1 MENLTAEIM
10 DALKRAEDSGKE
22 REIIVDNDNGKDFLL
37 RVKPLA
43 GGVGVE
49 ATLSP
54 FLGKITTSEANGGE
68 KSVKSSHLVSKTSI
82 NIGGR
87 CNLKWIAEAIR
98 AAVEWQQAYMEK
110 ANASK

>member
-22 REIIVDNDNGKDFLL
+22 REIIVDNNKGKDFLL
-37 RVKPLA
+37 RIKPLN
-43 GGVGVE
+43 GGIGVE

-54 FLGKITTSEANGGE
+54 FLGKITTSETDGCG
-68 KSVKSSHLVSKTSI
+68 KRVTSSHLVSKTSI
-82 NIGGR
+82 NIGGK

-98 AAVEWQQAYMEK
+98 AAVEW
-110 ANASK
+110 